1 VPQQRVRLQHGD
13 TLVVS
18 SLEGNLQLNCLRRFL
33 AGGFQAHLQHNAL
46 LHGVFNFS
54 PLQERGQKLS
64 ALEKRAV
71 RGQNSA
77 AGKGRSRD
85 RGWERAAKAQARGGA
100 WC

>member
-18 SLEGNLQLNCLRRFL
+18 TLEGNLQLNSLRKFL
-33 AGGFQAHLQHNAL
+33 AGGFQQHLQHNAL
-46 LHGVFNFS
+46 LHGVFGFS

-64 ALEKRAV
+64 ALEKRAAK
-71 RGQNSA
+71 GQNSA
-77 AGKGRSRD
+77 AVKGRSRD
-85 RGWERAAKAQARGGA
+85 RDWERSAKSQARGGA